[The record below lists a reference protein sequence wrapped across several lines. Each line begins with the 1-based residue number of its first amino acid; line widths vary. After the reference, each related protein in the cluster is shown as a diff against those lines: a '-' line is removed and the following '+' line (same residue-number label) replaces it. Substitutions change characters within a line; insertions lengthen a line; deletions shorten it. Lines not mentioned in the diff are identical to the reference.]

1 MTPSAAERPAAASTG
16 LVPDGQRAALVID
29 LDAIAD
35 NVARIDEVAGS
46 AHVMAVVKADAYGHG
61 LIPSARAARA
71 GGASWLGVAL
81 LDEAL
86 DLRAAGDSDPILAWL
101 GVPGDKW
108 TDAVRASIDL
118 GVSSTWQLDE
128 IVPAALA
135 TGRPARIH
143 LKLDTGL
150 SRNGATTADWPAL
163 IAAVNVLQADGLV
176 DVVAVWSHFV
186 LADSPSSATVAQQLR
201 VFDEGVEYARAH
213 GVHPPLRHIANSA
226 ATFALPQ
233 AHYEL
238 VRPGIAVYGL
248 SPGGEVGA
256 AKEIGIRPAMT
267 LAARLSLAKHVPA
280 GQGVSY
286 GHEYVTT
293 TEANLGLVPLGYAD
307 GIPRAAGNCGPLLG
321 AGARRK
327 IAGRVCMDQFVVDFG
342 GDHISAGD
350 EVVLF
355 GSGDAPSADDWA
367 AVTGTINYEIV
378 TRIGPRVPRRFVGT
392 AGVVGTSGGLRGAV
406 D

>member
-1 MTPSAAERPAAASTG
+1 MTSSAALRPAASSG

-35 NVARIDEVAGS
+35 NVSRIDEVVGS
-46 AHVMAVVKADAYGHG
+46 AQVMAVVKADAYGHG
-61 LIPSARAARA
+61 LIPSARAARV
-71 GGASWLGVAL
+71 GGATWLGVAL

-86 DLRAAGDSDPILAWL
+86 DLRAAGDRDPILAWL

-108 TDAVRASIDL
+108 AEAVAASVDIGISNL
-118 GVSSTWQLDE
+118 WQLDE
-128 IVPAALA
+128 IVPAAIS

-143 LKLDTGL
+143 IKFDTGL
-150 SRNGATTADWPAL
+150 SRNGVTPDDMPAL
-163 IAAVNVLQADGLV
+163 IERVAQLQSDGLV
-176 DVVAVWSHFV
+176 EVVGAWSHFV
-186 LADSPSSATVAQQLR
+186 LADSPSSATVARQIR

-213 GVHPPLRHIANSA
+213 GVKPALRHLANSA

-256 AKEIGIRPAMT
+256 ASELGIRPAMT
-267 LAARLSLAKHVPA
+267 LAARLAHAKRVPA
-280 GQGVSY
+280 GSGVSY
-286 GHEYVTT
+286 GAEYVTS

-307 GIPRAAGNCGPLLG
+307 GIPRAAGNHGPLLG
-321 AGARRK
+321 AGARQH

-342 GDHISAGD
+342 DADIQAGD

-355 GSGDAPSADDWA
+355 GGGDAPSADDWA

-392 AGVVGTSGGLRGAV
+392 AGVSTSGGPRGAV